1 MKTIITILIIFIY
14 TQALSG
20 TLVEDFSSK
29 PENRW
34 QFFTDQVMGG
44 VSSGNLEFIHS
55 NDISYARMFGNVSTA
70 NNGGFI
76 QFRSTLGTPLNEN
89 IKGIKLKVR
98 GNNQQYFVHLRT
110 TGSLLP
116 WQYYSSGFDASD
128 KWNEIKVLVETI
140 DLDVHKNANGNA
152 SAGVRARKGLRVLKS
167 AASDLVKSTISAE
180 KDRKTP

>member
-44 VSSGNLEFIHS
+44 VSNGNLEFIHS

-128 KWNEIKVLVETI
+128 KWNEIKMPFDDFKKSSTFMRSKVNSSNIRTVGI
-140 DLDVHKNANGNA
+140 VAYGRNHKAELEV
-152 SAGVRARKGLRVLKS
+152 SE
-167 AASDLVKSTISAE
+167 ISFY
-180 KDRKTP
+180 

>member
-55 NDISYARMFGNVSTA
+55 NNISYARMFGNVSTA

-76 QFRSTLGTPLNEN
+76 QFRSTLGAPLNEN
-89 IKGIKLKVR
+89 IKGIKLIVR

-128 KWNEIKVLVETI
+128 KWNEIKIAFDDFKKSSTFMRSKVNVSNIRTVGLVAYGR
-140 DLDVHKNANGNA
+140 DHNAELEV
-152 SAGVRARKGLRVLKS
+152 SEVS
-167 AASDLVKSTISAE
+167 FY
-180 KDRKTP
+180 